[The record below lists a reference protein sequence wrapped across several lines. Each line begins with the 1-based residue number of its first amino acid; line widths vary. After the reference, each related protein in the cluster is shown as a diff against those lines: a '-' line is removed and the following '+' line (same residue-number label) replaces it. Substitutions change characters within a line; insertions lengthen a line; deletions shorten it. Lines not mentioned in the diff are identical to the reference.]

1 MMKIQVLSVV
11 LLVCASVF
19 AQKPVPPIPP
29 VLLGQNGRLAY
40 TSDGHGSR
48 VPDFSY
54 CGYAGS
60 EKPIPTVPV
69 RVVVPNRPGDATQ
82 RIQAALDYVA
92 SLPMDANGFRG
103 AVLLEKGRYEIAG
116 SLYLRASGVVLR
128 GSGMSQDGTI
138 LFAAGTDRETLIRVY
153 GKNDCILGTAS
164 PVADALVPVN
174 ALTFSLVKASFN
186 VGDQIRIQRPD
197 TKEWIAATNMA
208 EFGGG
213 ESSLGW
219 KPGNQTIYWNRVV
232 KAVSGNKITIDA
244 PITTELDAQFG
255 GGNVFLSTWK
265 GRIQHC
271 GIENLQLI
279 SDYDKSN
286 PKDENHRWMAIT
298 LENIENAWVR
308 RVTFRHFAGS
318 AVYTL
323 ETASRVT
330 VEDCQSY
337 EPVSEIGGYRRN
349 TFMNDGQ
356 LNLFQRLYAE
366 SGMHDFVVGRC
377 AAGPN
382 AFVECFSSLPYDFSG
397 ALGSWASGV
406 LYDNVQ
412 VDAGALSFK
421 NRGQDGQGA
430 GWSAANSVFWQC
442 QAALIE
448 CPKPLTAQNWAFG
461 SWSQFQGDGSWTSS
475 NDRVSPESLFYQ
487 QLAERIGTKPS
498 WAGLMPEFGEA
509 SSSPSYAVAAA
520 LTQEAKYPALQLTE
534 WMDSLIHCNPISLD
548 AKDAKSIDHL
558 KWPVVKAAAAAGKLA
573 VLNGWVVRGNSVLIG
588 NRRDINWWNGNTKP
602 NFVGLPTCLP
612 HLTRWV
618 PGRTGRGFTDD
629 LQELTDSMASQ
640 GIVATDYHY
649 SLWYERRRDDH
660 EHIRRLDGDVW
671 APFLEQ
677 PFARSG
683 QGRAYDG
690 LSQYDLTKWNTWY
703 WNRLQ
708 TYADLADQKGLVLF
722 NQNFFQHNI
731 IEAAAHWADCPWRTA
746 NNINGTGF
754 PEPVNYAG
762 DKRIF
767 FAEQFYDL
775 SHAKRRELYRNYI
788 RKCLDNF
795 KGNNGVIQFIG
806 HEYTGPKH
814 FVEFWLDVIGE
825 WEVENKTN
833 ALVALSCTKDVQDS
847 ILADPKYNRLVE
859 IIDTKYW
866 KYLPEGKMYAPPG
879 GRSLAPRQHERL
891 TKRKED
897 IVVGNLPSAKAAQ
910 AKTADEVMYW
920 TVRDYR
926 DAYPDKAVIYSSD
939 VAWVGWPAFMA
950 GGSVCGLPQALPAA
964 FLQMASSLKPM
975 DALAGQSDWLL
986 GNPATGCILMTR
998 GEKDIQLDLTSFTG
1012 RFSAQWLNP
1021 RDGQKIGSV
1030 LKINAGAPLKLTVPT
1045 NDAAVLWLYK

>member
-1 MMKIQVLSVV
+1 MKIRVFIMMLFVAVSAFSQKSVP
-11 LLVCASVF
+11 
-19 AQKPVPPIPP
+19 PVPP
-29 VLLGQNGRLAY
+29 VLWGHDSKLVY
-40 TSDGHGSR
+40 TFDEHGSR

-54 CGYAGS
+54 CGYNGS
-60 EKPIPTVPV
+60 EKPIPQVPV
-69 RVVVPNRPGDATQ
+69 RVVVPNRAGDATP

-92 SLPMDANGFRG
+92 ALPMDANGFRG
-103 AVLLEKGRYEIAG
+103 AVLLEKGRYEIDG
-116 SLYLRASGVVLR
+116 SLHIKASGVVLR
-128 GSGMSQDGTI
+128 GSGMSQDGTL

-153 GKNDCILGTAS
+153 GIDNRTLGLPHA
-164 PVADALVPVN
+164 VADALVPVN
-174 ALTFSLVKASFN
+174 ALTLSVDKASFK
-186 VGDQIRIQRPD
+186 VGDLIRIQRPD
-197 TKEWIAATNMA
+197 TKEWIAATKMD

-219 KPGNQTIYWNRVV
+219 KPGNQTIYWDRVV

-244 PITTELDAQFG
+244 PLTTELDAEFG
-255 GGNVFLSTWK
+255 GGNVFSLSWK

-271 GIENLQLI
+271 GIENLQLV

-286 PKDENHRWMAIT
+286 PKDENHRWMAVT
-298 LENIENAWVR
+298 LENIENAYVR
-308 RVTFRHFAGS
+308 RVSFRHFAGS

-330 VEDCQSY
+330 VEDCKSY

-366 SGMHDFVVGRC
+366 KGMHDFAIGSC

-382 AFVECFSSLPYDFSG
+382 AFVECFSFLPYGFSG

-412 VDAGALSFK
+412 VDGEALSFK

-475 NDRVSPESLFYQ
+475 NDRVSPESLFYG
-487 QLAERIGTKPS
+487 QLSERIGMKPA
-498 WAGLMPEFGEA
+498 WAGLMPDFGEA
-509 SSSPSYAVAAA
+509 SSSPSYEVAAA
-520 LTQEAKYPALQLTE
+520 LTREATQPALQLTE
-534 WMDSLIHCNPISLD
+534 WIDRLIQEHPISLD
-548 AKDAKSIDHL
+548 TKGSKNLDEL
-558 KWPVVKAAAAAGKLA
+558 KQPVVKPILFAEKLA
-573 VLNGWVVRGNSVLIG
+573 VLNGWVVRGDRVLIG
-588 NRRDINWWNGNTKP
+588 NRRGINWWKGNTKP
-602 NFVGLPTCLP
+602 NFVSNSECVP
-612 HLTRWV
+612 HITRWV
-618 PGRTGRGFTDD
+618 PGRTGTGFTDD
-629 LQELTDSMASQ
+629 LQELTDSMVTQ
-640 GIVATDYHY
+640 GIVATDHHY
-649 SLWYERRRDDH
+649 SLWYDRRRDDH
-660 EHIRRLDGDVW
+660 EHIRRQDGDVW
-671 APFLEQ
+671 APLLEQ

-690 LSQYDLTKWNTWY
+690 LSQYDLTQWNTWY
-703 WNRLQ
+703 WKRLK

-722 NQNFFQHNI
+722 NQDFFQHNI

-775 SHAKRRELYRNYI
+775 SNTKRRDLYSRYI
-788 RKCLDNF
+788 QKCLSNF

-806 HEYTGPKH
+806 DEFTGPKS

-825 WEVENKTN
+825 WERENKTDV
-833 ALVALSCTKDVQDS
+833 LVALSCTKDVQDS
-847 ILADPKYNRLVE
+847 ILSDPKYNRLIE

-866 KYLPEGKMYAPPG
+866 KYLPDGKMYAPPG
-879 GRSLAPRQHERL
+879 GKSLAPRQHQRL

-897 IVVGNLPSAKAAQ
+897 IVAGNRPSEKAAQ
-910 AKTADEVMYW
+910 AETADEIMYW

-926 DAYPDKAVIYSSD
+926 DAYPDKAVIFASD
-939 VAWVGWPAFMA
+939 VACVGWPAFMA

-964 FLQMASSLKPM
+964 FLQTASLLKPM
-975 DALAGQSDWLL
+975 DAPVGEDYWLL
-986 GNPATGCILMTR
+986 GNPKAGYILMAHGANTVR
-998 GEKDIQLDLTSFTG
+998 LDLTASTG
-1012 RFSAQWLNP
+1012 KFNAQWLNAHT
-1021 RDGQKIGSV
+1021 GQKIGSM
-1030 LKINAGAPLKLTVPT
+1030 LKVSAGTQLKMPVPIT
-1045 NDAAVLWLYK
+1045 DAAVLWLYK